1 MRIVLVALLCAACGP
16 STPKQDTDPD
26 PTPPTAK
33 PQTEI
38 EKRQDAAC
46 RAVGAKLKQCAID
59 DDAKM
64 SPAEREKADVAH
76 TAPILERE
84 YIKECTGRYLS
95 SRQIRVREV
104 CLHEETECDPF
115 LSCLDNANPEK

>member
-1 MRIVLVALLCAACGP
+1 MRIAIVAVLCVACGGG
-16 STPKQDTDPD
+16 PKKDTDPD
-26 PTPPTAK
+26 PGLQPP
-33 PQTEI
+33 PQQQTEI

-46 RAVGAKLKQCAID
+46 RAVGAKLKQCALD
-59 DDAKM
+59 DDARM
-64 SPAEREKADVAH
+64 TPAEREKSDAAH

-84 YIKECTGRYLS
+84 YIKACTERYLS

-104 CLHEETECDPF
+104 CLREETECAPF

>member
-1 MRIVLVALLCAACGP
+1 MRFAVIAVLCVACGP
-16 STPKQDTDPD
+16 SKQKQDPDPD
-26 PTPPTAK
+26 PTPPTTK

-46 RAVGAKLKQCAID
+46 RAVGAKLKQCAIE

-64 SPAEREKADVAH
+64 SPEERAKSDVAH

-84 YIKECTGRYLS
+84 YIKACTERYLS

-104 CLHEETECDPF
+104 CMREETECAPL
-115 LSCLDNANPEK
+115 LSCLANGDPQK